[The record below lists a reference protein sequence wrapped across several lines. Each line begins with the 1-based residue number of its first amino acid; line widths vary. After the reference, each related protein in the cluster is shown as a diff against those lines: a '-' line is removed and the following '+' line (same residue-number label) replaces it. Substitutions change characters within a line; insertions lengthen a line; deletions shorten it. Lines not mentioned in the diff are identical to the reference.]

1 MTRVSSTGMAA
12 VSLARLSGGVRPE
25 SALVASLDFFASR
38 VDARP
43 SSAPRHNNNAPRQT
57 LPRCDVHA
65 GHLLRACRPTAA
77 MWRVLGAHVAGFHP
91 NTPTPK
97 TTARRLR
104 RLFERAAA
112 ATVRLRAVLG
122 GPRARQWHEL
132 APAGAQRTRRPTGGS
147 VHGSAAKLVL
157 ISTRHTLARAGL
169 ANRLLDRHKVVT
181 DNGDVLTHRQATP

>member
-1 MTRVSSTGMAA
+1 MELEKGAQELGRGVAVDVEDLDDARVLDGHGCGEPSEAIGRRPAGKRPS
-12 VSLARLSGGVRPE
+12 RL
-25 SALVASLDFFASR
+25 LDFFASR

-43 SSAPRHNNNAPRQT
+43 SSAPRHNNNVAPRQT

-132 APAGAQRTRRPTGGS
+132 APAGARRTRRPTGGS
-147 VHGSAAKLVL
+147 VQPP
-157 ISTRHTLARAGL
+157 
-169 ANRLLDRHKVVT
+169 N
-181 DNGDVLTHRQATP
+181 